1 MPLIEKRVGMPS
13 HTHSVAV
20 IALALLVVLAGC
32 GGLGG
37 GDAAG
42 GGAEGEGADDS
53 AGVGMSEGSGAESG
67 GATAAAS
74 GGGDA
79 GTGEAET
86 GSVQTLQANRAII
99 KTGHIRLE
107 VENFS
112 TARQNITSATRRLG
126 GYVGASSEST
136 RGENGN
142 RTAGRLV
149 LRVPSRNFS
158 ALYDR
163 SQATG
168 TVVSTNTN
176 TSDITEQVVD
186 LEARL
191 ENLRA
196 QRQRLRN
203 LYENASDT
211 EAVLKVQERLSNTQ
225 TEIERLEARL
235 QSLENRIA
243 LSTIT
248 VELAE
253 PADDP
258 IATGAWYDVGVID
271 AFVDSIGGV
280 VTTLRAAVVALAYLA
295 PYLLVF
301 GVPLLLGY
309 LAYRRRTATSTSD
322 E

>member
-1 MPLIEKRVGMPS
+1 MPS
-13 HTHSVAV
+13 HTRSVAV

-37 GDAAG
+37 SAG
-42 GGAEGEGADDS
+42 GGADGGSVNAS
-53 AGVGMSEGSGAESG
+53 SGGLNGGSGAESA

-79 GTGEAET
+79 GAADAET
-86 GSVQTLQANRAII
+86 GNQQALQANRATI
-99 KTGHIRLE
+99 KTAHVRLE
-107 VENFS
+107 VESFD
-112 TARQNITSATRRLG
+112 TARENITTATRRLG

-142 RTAGRLV
+142 RTAGQVV

-158 ALYDR
+158 TLYDQV
-163 SQATG
+163 QATG
-168 TVVSTNTN
+168 TVLSATTN
-176 TSDITEQVVD
+176 TSDVTEQLVD

-196 QRQRLRN
+196 QRQRLRD

-211 EAVLKVQERLSNTQ
+211 EAVLAVQERLSNTQ
-225 TEIERLEARL
+225 SEIERLEARL

-248 VELAE
+248 VELTE

-258 IATGAWYDVGVID
+258 VAAEAWYDVGVID

-309 LAYRRRTATSTSD
+309 LVYRRRTATSASA

>member
-1 MPLIEKRVGMPS
+1 MPS
-13 HTHSVAV
+13 HTRSVAV

-37 GDAAG
+37 SAG
-42 GGAEGEGADDS
+42 GGADGGSVNAS
-53 AGVGMSEGSGAESG
+53 SGGLNGGSGAESA

-79 GTGEAET
+79 GAADAET
-86 GSVQTLQANRAII
+86 GNQQALQANRATI
-99 KTGHIRLE
+99 KTAHVRLE
-107 VENFS
+107 VESFD
-112 TARQNITSATRRLG
+112 TARENITTATRRLG

-142 RTAGRLV
+142 RTAGQVV

-158 ALYDR
+158 TLYDQV
-163 SQATG
+163 QATG
-168 TVVSTNTN
+168 TVLSATTN
-176 TSDITEQVVD
+176 TSDVTEQLVD

-196 QRQRLRN
+196 QRQRLRD

-211 EAVLKVQERLSNTQ
+211 EAVLAVQERLSNTQ
-225 TEIERLEARL
+225 SEIERLEARL

-248 VELAE
+248 VELTE

-280 VTTLRAAVVALAYLA
+280 VTTLRAAVVAVAYLA

-309 LAYRRRTATSTSD
+309 LVYRRRTATSASA

>member
-1 MPLIEKRVGMPS
+1 MPS
-13 HTHSVAV
+13 HTRSVAV
-20 IALALLVVLAGC
+20 IALAFLVVLAGC

-37 GDAAG
+37 SAG
-42 GGAEGEGADDS
+42 GGADGGSVNAS
-53 AGVGMSEGSGAESG
+53 SGGLNGGSGAESA

-79 GTGEAET
+79 GAADAET
-86 GSVQTLQANRAII
+86 GNQQALQANRATI
-99 KTGHIRLE
+99 KTAHVRLE
-107 VENFS
+107 VESFD
-112 TARQNITSATRRLG
+112 TARENITTATRRLG

-142 RTAGRLV
+142 RTAGQVV

-158 ALYDR
+158 TLYDQV
-163 SQATG
+163 QATG
-168 TVVSTNTN
+168 TVLSANTN
-176 TSDITEQVVD
+176 TSDVTEQLVD

-196 QRQRLRN
+196 QRQRLRD

-211 EAVLKVQERLSNTQ
+211 EAVLAVQERLSNTQ
-225 TEIERLEARL
+225 SEIERLEARL

-248 VELAE
+248 VELTE

-258 IATGAWYDVGVID
+258 VAAEAWYDVGVID

-280 VTTLRAAVVALAYLA
+280 VTTLRAAVVAVAYLA

-309 LAYRRRTATSTSD
+309 LVYRRRATTSASA

>member
-1 MPLIEKRVGMPS
+1 MPS
-13 HTHSVAV
+13 HTRSVAV

-37 GDAAG
+37 SAG
-42 GGAEGEGADDS
+42 GGADGGSVNAS
-53 AGVGMSEGSGAESG
+53 SGGLNGGSGAESA

-79 GTGEAET
+79 GAADAET
-86 GSVQTLQANRAII
+86 GNQQALQANRAII
-99 KTGHIRLE
+99 KTAHVRLE
-107 VENFS
+107 VESFD
-112 TARQNITSATRRLG
+112 TARENITTATRRLG

-142 RTAGRLV
+142 RTAGQVV

-158 ALYDR
+158 TLYDQV
-163 SQATG
+163 QATD
-168 TVVSTNTN
+168 TVLSANTN
-176 TSDITEQVVD
+176 TSDVTEQLVD

-211 EAVLKVQERLSNTQ
+211 EAVLAVQERLSNTQ
-225 TEIERLEARL
+225 SEIERLEARL

-248 VELAE
+248 VELTE

-258 IATGAWYDVGVID
+258 VAAEAWYDVDVID

-280 VTTLRAAVVALAYLA
+280 VTTLRAAVVAVAYLA

-309 LAYRRRTATSTSD
+309 LVYRRRTATSASA

>member
-1 MPLIEKRVGMPS
+1 MPS
-13 HTHSVAV
+13 HTRSVAV
-20 IALALLVVLAGC
+20 IALAFLVVLAGC

-37 GDAAG
+37 SAG
-42 GGAEGEGADDS
+42 GGADGGSVNAS
-53 AGVGMSEGSGAESG
+53 SGGLNGGSGAESA

-79 GTGEAET
+79 GAADAET
-86 GSVQTLQANRAII
+86 GNQQALQANRAII
-99 KTGHIRLE
+99 KTAHIRLE
-107 VENFS
+107 VESFD
-112 TARQNITSATRRLG
+112 TARGNITTATRRLG

-142 RTAGRLV
+142 RTAGQVV

-158 ALYDR
+158 TLYDQV
-163 SQATG
+163 QATG
-168 TVVSTNTN
+168 TVLSANTN
-176 TSDITEQVVD
+176 TSDVTEQLVD

-196 QRQRLRN
+196 QRQRLRD

-211 EAVLKVQERLSNTQ
+211 EAVLAVQERLSNTQ
-225 TEIERLEARL
+225 SEIERLEARL

-248 VELAE
+248 VELTE

-280 VTTLRAAVVALAYLA
+280 VTTLRAAVVAVAYLA

-309 LAYRRRTATSTSD
+309 LVYRRRTATSASA

>member
-1 MPLIEKRVGMPS
+1 MPS
-13 HTHSVAV
+13 HTRSVAV
-20 IALALLVVLAGC
+20 IALAFLVVLAGC

-37 GDAAG
+37 SAG
-42 GGAEGEGADDS
+42 GGADGGSVNAS
-53 AGVGMSEGSGAESG
+53 SGGLNGGSGAESA

-79 GTGEAET
+79 GAADAET
-86 GSVQTLQANRAII
+86 GNQQALQANRAII
-99 KTGHIRLE
+99 KTAHVRLE
-107 VENFS
+107 VESFD
-112 TARQNITSATRRLG
+112 TARENITTATRRLG

-142 RTAGRLV
+142 RTAGQVV

-158 ALYDR
+158 TLYDQV
-163 SQATG
+163 QATG
-168 TVVSTNTN
+168 TVLSATTN
-176 TSDITEQVVD
+176 TSDVTEQLVD

-196 QRQRLRN
+196 QRQRLRD

-211 EAVLKVQERLSNTQ
+211 EAVLAVQERLSNTQ
-225 TEIERLEARL
+225 SEIERLEARL

-248 VELAE
+248 VELTE

-258 IATGAWYDVGVID
+258 IATGAWYDVDVID

-309 LAYRRRTATSTSD
+309 LVYRRRTATSASA

>member
-1 MPLIEKRVGMPS
+1 MPS
-13 HTHSVAV
+13 HTRSVAV

-37 GDAAG
+37 SAG
-42 GGAEGEGADDS
+42 GGADGGSVNAS
-53 AGVGMSEGSGAESG
+53 SGGLNGGSGAESA

-79 GTGEAET
+79 GAADAET
-86 GSVQTLQANRAII
+86 GNQQALQANRATI
-99 KTGHIRLE
+99 KTAHVRLE
-107 VENFS
+107 VESFD
-112 TARQNITSATRRLG
+112 TARENITTATRRLG

-142 RTAGRLV
+142 RTAGQVV

-158 ALYDR
+158 TLYDQV
-163 SQATG
+163 QATG
-168 TVVSTNTN
+168 TVLSATTN
-176 TSDITEQVVD
+176 TSDVTEQLVD

-196 QRQRLRN
+196 QRQRLRD

-211 EAVLKVQERLSNTQ
+211 EAVLAVQERLSNTQ
-225 TEIERLEARL
+225 SEIERLEARL

-248 VELAE
+248 VELTE

-309 LAYRRRTATSTSD
+309 LVYRRRTATSASA

>member
-1 MPLIEKRVGMPS
+1 MPS
-13 HTHSVAV
+13 HTRSVAV

-32 GGLGG
+32 GGFGG

-42 GGAEGEGADDS
+42 GGADGGGANAS
-53 AGVGMSEGSGAESG
+53 AGGGLSGGSGAESG

-79 GTGEAET
+79 GAGEA
-86 GSVQTLQANRAII
+86 GSDQALQANRAII
-99 KTGHIRLE
+99 KTAHVRLK

-163 SQATG
+163 AQATG

-176 TSDITEQVVD
+176 TSDVTEQVVD

-225 TEIERLEARL
+225 SEIERLEARL

-309 LAYRRRTATSTSD
+309 LAYRRRTATSTSA

>member
-1 MPLIEKRVGMPS
+1 MPS
-13 HTHSVAV
+13 HTRSVAV
-20 IALALLVVLAGC
+20 IALAFLVVLAGC

-37 GDAAG
+37 SAG
-42 GGAEGEGADDS
+42 GGADGGSVNAS
-53 AGVGMSEGSGAESG
+53 SGGLNGGSGAESA

-79 GTGEAET
+79 GAADAET
-86 GSVQTLQANRAII
+86 GNQQALQANRATI
-99 KTGHIRLE
+99 KTAHVRLE
-107 VENFS
+107 VESFD
-112 TARQNITSATRRLG
+112 TARENITTATRRLG

-142 RTAGRLV
+142 RTAGQVV

-158 ALYDR
+158 TLYDQV
-163 SQATG
+163 QATG
-168 TVVSTNTN
+168 TVLSANTN
-176 TSDITEQVVD
+176 TSDVTEQLVD

-196 QRQRLRN
+196 QRQRLRD

-211 EAVLKVQERLSNTQ
+211 EAVLAVQERLSNTQ
-225 TEIERLEARL
+225 SEIERLEARL

-248 VELAE
+248 VELTE

-258 IATGAWYDVGVID
+258 VAAEAWYDVDVID

-309 LAYRRRTATSTSD
+309 LVYRRRTATSASA

>member
-1 MPLIEKRVGMPS
+1 MPS
-13 HTHSVAV
+13 HTRSVAV
-20 IALALLVVLAGC
+20 IALAFLVVLAGC

-37 GDAAG
+37 SAG
-42 GGAEGEGADDS
+42 GGADGGSVNAS
-53 AGVGMSEGSGAESG
+53 SGWLNGGSGAESA

-79 GTGEAET
+79 GAADAET
-86 GSVQTLQANRAII
+86 GNQQALQANRAII
-99 KTGHIRLE
+99 KTAHVRLE
-107 VENFS
+107 VESFD
-112 TARQNITSATRRLG
+112 TARENITTATRRLG

-142 RTAGRLV
+142 RTAGQVV

-158 ALYDR
+158 TLYDQV
-163 SQATG
+163 QATG
-168 TVVSTNTN
+168 TVLSATTN
-176 TSDITEQVVD
+176 TSDVTEQLVD

-196 QRQRLRN
+196 QRQRLRD

-211 EAVLKVQERLSNTQ
+211 EAVLAVQERLSNTQ
-225 TEIERLEARL
+225 SEIERLEARL

-248 VELAE
+248 VELTE

-258 IATGAWYDVGVID
+258 VAAEAWYDVGVID

-309 LAYRRRTATSTSD
+309 LVYRRRTATSASA

>member
-1 MPLIEKRVGMPS
+1 MPS
-13 HTHSVAV
+13 HTRSVAV

-32 GGLGG
+32 GGFGG
-37 GDAAG
+37 SAG
-42 GGAEGEGADDS
+42 GGADGGGANASSGELNG
-53 AGVGMSEGSGAESG
+53 GSGAESA
-67 GATAAAS
+67 GATAVAS

-79 GTGEAET
+79 GAADAET
-86 GSVQTLQANRAII
+86 DKQQALQANRATI
-99 KTGHIRLE
+99 KTAHVRLE
-107 VENFS
+107 VESFD
-112 TARQNITSATRRLG
+112 TARENITTATRRLG

-158 ALYDR
+158 TLYDQV
-163 SQATG
+163 QATG
-168 TVVSTNTN
+168 TVLSATTN
-176 TSDITEQVVD
+176 TSDVTEQLVD

-211 EAVLKVQERLSNTQ
+211 EAVLAVQERLSNTQ
-225 TEIERLEARL
+225 STIERLEAQL

-248 VELAE
+248 VELTE

-258 IATGAWYDVGVID
+258 VAPGAWYDIGVID
-271 AFVDSIGGV
+271 AFLDSIGGV
-280 VTTLRAAVVALAYLA
+280 VTTLRAAVVAVAYLA

-309 LAYRRRTATSTSD
+309 LVYRRRTATSASA

>member
-1 MPLIEKRVGMPS
+1 MPS
-13 HTHSVAV
+13 HTRSVAAV
-20 IALALLVVLAGC
+20 ALALLVVLAGC
-32 GGLGG
+32 GGFSAGGGSDGGEAASAGGGG
-37 GDAAG
+37 GDQ
-42 GGAEGEGADDS
+42 S
-53 AGVGMSEGSGAESG
+53 AGSSG
-67 GATAAAS
+67 GADSLANTAGGSAADT
-74 GGGDA
+74 GGNNGQA
-79 GTGEAET
+79 
-86 GSVQTLQANRAII
+86 LQANRAIV
-99 KTGHIRLE
+99 KTAHVRLE

-112 TARQNITSATRRLG
+112 TARGNITSATRRLG

-142 RTAGRLV
+142 RTAGQVV

-163 SQATG
+163 VQATG
-168 TVVSTNTN
+168 TVLSANTN
-176 TSDITEQVVD
+176 TSDVTEQLVD

-225 TEIERLEARL
+225 SEIERLEAQL
-235 QSLENRIA
+235 QSLENRIT

-248 VELAE
+248 VELTE

-258 IATGAWYDVGVID
+258 VVAGAWYDVGVLD
-271 AFVDSIGGV
+271 AFLDSIGGV
-280 VTTLRAAVVALAYLA
+280 VTTLRAAVVAVAYLA

-301 GVPLLLGY
+301 GVPILLGY
-309 LAYRRRTATSTSD
+309 LAYRRRTAASASA

>member
-1 MPLIEKRVGMPS
+1 MPS
-13 HTHSVAV
+13 HTRSVAV
-20 IALALLVVLAGC
+20 IALAFLVVLAGC

-37 GDAAG
+37 SAG
-42 GGAEGEGADDS
+42 GGADGGSVNAS
-53 AGVGMSEGSGAESG
+53 SGGLNGGSGAESA

-79 GTGEAET
+79 GAADAET
-86 GSVQTLQANRAII
+86 GNQQALQANRAII
-99 KTGHIRLE
+99 KTAHVRLE
-107 VENFS
+107 VESFD
-112 TARQNITSATRRLG
+112 TARENITTATRRLG

-142 RTAGRLV
+142 RTAGQVV

-158 ALYDR
+158 TLYDQV
-163 SQATG
+163 QATG
-168 TVVSTNTN
+168 TVLSANTN
-176 TSDITEQVVD
+176 TSDVTEQLVD

-196 QRQRLRN
+196 QRQRLRD

-211 EAVLKVQERLSNTQ
+211 EAVLAVQERLSNTQ
-225 TEIERLEARL
+225 SEIERLEARL

-248 VELAE
+248 VELTE

-258 IATGAWYDVGVID
+258 VAAEAWYDVGVID

-280 VTTLRAAVVALAYLA
+280 VTTLRAAVVAVAYLA

-309 LAYRRRTATSTSD
+309 LVYRRRTATSASA

>member
-1 MPLIEKRVGMPS
+1 MPSVVSEGGMPS
-13 HTHSVAV
+13 HARSVAV
-20 IALALLVVLAGC
+20 IAIALLVVLAGC
-32 GGLGG
+32 GGFGG
-37 GDAAG
+37 TAG
-42 GGAEGEGADDS
+42 GGSDGGEAAS
-53 AGVGMSEGSGAESG
+53 AGGGSGDQSGVSDG
-67 GATAAAS
+67 GAGGLANT
-74 GGGDA
+74 GGGSTADA
-79 GTGEAET
+79 GTG
-86 GSVQTLQANRAII
+86 SVQALQANRAII
-99 KTGHIRLE
+99 KTAHVRLE

-163 SQATG
+163 AQATG
-168 TVVSTNTN
+168 TVVSASTN
-176 TSDITEQVVD
+176 TSDVTEQVVD

-225 TEIERLEARL
+225 SEIERLEARL

-309 LAYRRRTATSTSD
+309 LAYRRRTATSTSA

>member
-1 MPLIEKRVGMPS
+1 
-13 HTHSVAV
+13 VAV
-20 IALALLVVLAGC
+20 IALAFLVVLAGC

-37 GDAAG
+37 SAG
-42 GGAEGEGADDS
+42 GGADGGSVNAS
-53 AGVGMSEGSGAESG
+53 SGGLNGGSGAESA

-79 GTGEAET
+79 GAADAET
-86 GSVQTLQANRAII
+86 GNQQALQANRAII
-99 KTGHIRLE
+99 KTAHVRLE
-107 VENFS
+107 VESFD
-112 TARQNITSATRRLG
+112 TARENITTATRRLG

-168 TVVSTNTN
+168 TVVSTDMN
-176 TSDITEQVVD
+176 TSDVTEQVVD

-225 TEIERLEARL
+225 SEIERLEARL

-280 VTTLRAAVVALAYLA
+280 VTTLRAAVVAVAYLA

-309 LAYRRRTATSTSD
+309 LVYRRRTATSASA

>member
-32 GGLGG
+32 GGFGG

-42 GGAEGEGADDS
+42 GGADGGGANAS
-53 AGVGMSEGSGAESG
+53 AGGGLSGGSGAESG

-79 GTGEAET
+79 GAGEA
-86 GSVQTLQANRAII
+86 GSDQALQANRAII

-176 TSDITEQVVD
+176 TSDVTEQVVD

-211 EAVLKVQERLSNTQ
+211 EAVLKVQERLSSTQ
-225 TEIERLEARL
+225 SEIERLEARL

-309 LAYRRRTATSTSD
+309 LAYRRRTATSTSA

>member
-1 MPLIEKRVGMPS
+1 MPS
-13 HTHSVAV
+13 HTRSVAV

-32 GGLGG
+32 GGFGG

-42 GGAEGEGADDS
+42 GGADGGGANAS
-53 AGVGMSEGSGAESG
+53 AGGGLSGGSGAESG

-79 GTGEAET
+79 GAGEA
-86 GSVQTLQANRAII
+86 GSDQALQANRAII
-99 KTGHIRLE
+99 KTAHVRLE

-168 TVVSTNTN
+168 TVVSANTN
-176 TSDITEQVVD
+176 TSDVTEQVVD

-225 TEIERLEARL
+225 SEIERLEARL

-309 LAYRRRTATSTSD
+309 LAYRRRTATSTSA

>member
-1 MPLIEKRVGMPS
+1 MPS
-13 HTHSVAV
+13 HTRSVAV
-20 IALALLVVLAGC
+20 IALAFLVVLAGC

-37 GDAAG
+37 SAG
-42 GGAEGEGADDS
+42 GGADGGSVNAS
-53 AGVGMSEGSGAESG
+53 SGGLNGGSGAESA

-79 GTGEAET
+79 GAVDAET
-86 GSVQTLQANRAII
+86 GNQQALQANRAII
-99 KTGHIRLE
+99 KTAHVRLE
-107 VENFS
+107 VESFD
-112 TARQNITSATRRLG
+112 TARENITTATRRLG

-158 ALYDR
+158 TLYDQV
-163 SQATG
+163 QATG
-168 TVVSTNTN
+168 TVLSATTN
-176 TSDITEQVVD
+176 TSDVTEQLVD

-196 QRQRLRN
+196 QRQRLRD

-211 EAVLKVQERLSNTQ
+211 EAVLAVQERLSNTQ
-225 TEIERLEARL
+225 SEIERLEARL

-248 VELAE
+248 VELTE

-280 VTTLRAAVVALAYLA
+280 VTTLRAAVVAVAYLA

-309 LAYRRRTATSTSD
+309 LVYRRRTATSASA